1 MGELLWAVIRQDDN
15 GNRYRVASC
24 ETREEAETVAG
35 RFEARGL
42 GHRYVIEKID
52 HPRAS

>member
-35 RFEARGL
+35 RFEGREL
-42 GHRYVIEKID
+42 GCRYLVEKID
-52 HPRAS
+52 QPRAS